1 MPFAAA
7 LPAAIG
13 AAGSIGSSLLN
24 RSGGS
29 GTSAIGPAVN
39 QLQSN
44 AATTAN
50 QGGNLLN
57 LGNANTNAGA
67 NFFKTILGGSAADTS
82 ALLQPDINR
91 INAGNQQTLQ
101 ATANLTPRG
110 GGRSSTLF
118 QLPFAGQQQIQSL
131 FNNARSTAASA
142 LPQIGAGQTSA
153 GTNLFNA
160 STGAAGDQG
169 RIALEQQQINNLLRQ
184 GQGAG
189 LFGLLSMPGGPF
201 SKIPGLGGF
210 GIPGAAPGGTPP
222 FLPS

>member
-1 MPFAAA
+1 MPFAAMAPA
-7 LPAAIG
+7 LIG

-24 RSGGS
+24 RGGGS
-29 GTSAIGPAVN
+29 GTTSISPVVN

-44 AATTAN
+44 AATTAGQGLNQLN
-50 QGGNLLN
+50 QGA
-57 LGNANTNAGA
+57 ANTNAGA

-101 ATANLTPRG
+101 AVSNLAPRG

-118 QLPFAGQQQIQSL
+118 QLPFAGTQQIQSL

-160 STGAAGDQG
+160 STGASADQA
-169 RIALEQQQINNLLRQ
+169 RAVLEQQQINNLLRQ

-201 SKIPGLGGF
+201 SKIPGLGGYST
-210 GIPGAAPGGTPP
+210 GPGGTPP
-222 FLPS
+222 FLPGLAY